1 MIKVAIIGANGYTA
15 YEAIKILL
23 RHQHAEITMLT
34 GRGDNLGC
42 VSNIFPALTGLLDL
56 DLVTFN
62 VDAVATNAD
71 VALCCLPHK
80 ASMEVVAPLIANGVK
95 VVDLSADY
103 RLDCVDLYESV
114 YQVTHT
120 DTKNLATKCYGLPEL
135 FRNDIAGKKLIAN
148 PGCYPTAATL
158 ALAPLLKEGL
168 ISTTD
173 IIVNAVSGASGAG
186 RKAALPFH
194 FPEMNE
200 NLFAYGVGTHRH
212 GPEIEQSLTKIA
224 GEKTKIIF
232 QPHVVNIDRG
242 IIETIYTKPH
252 KQLSQ
257 SDLNEIYQATYGKEK
272 FVRLF
277 KAPPKLKDVQY
288 TNFCDICPMVVD
300 DKIVIFANEDNLIKG
315 ASGQAV
321 QNMNIICG
329 LDESMGLL

>member
-1 MIKVAIIGANGYTA
+1 MINVAIIGANGYTA
-15 YEAIKILL
+15 FEAIKILL
-23 RHQHAEITMLT
+23 RHQNATITMLT
-34 GRGDNLGC
+34 GRGDNLGP
-42 VSNIFPALTGLLDL
+42 VSDVFPALTGLLDL
-56 DLVTFN
+56 ELVAFN
-62 VDAVATNAD
+62 VDAVASNAD
-71 VALCCLPHK
+71 IALCCLPHK
-80 ASMEVVAPLIANGVK
+80 ASMAVVAPLIANGVK

-103 RLDCVDLYESV
+103 RFDCVDLYESV

-120 DTKNLATKCYGLPEL
+120 DPKNLATKIYGLPEL
-135 FRNDIAGKKLIAN
+135 FRNEIANKQLIAN

-168 ISTTD
+168 ISPND

-186 RKAALPFH
+186 RKPTLPFH

-212 GPEIEQSLTKIA
+212 GPEIEQSLTKLA
-224 GEKTKIIF
+224 GENINIIF

-242 IIETIYTKPH
+242 ILQTIYTKPH

-257 SDLNEIYQATYGKEK
+257 TDLNDLYQTAYSHET

-277 KAPPKLKDVQY
+277 NVPPKLKDVQH
-288 TNFCDICPMVVD
+288 TNFCDICPLIVG